1 MSVTLILCY
10 CFYCVLFCMYLS
22 VYNGHDI
29 IIIATATK
37 NWIHARTY
45 TGRDTYTE
53 HTSRRIY
60 YTTEE
65 HGFVF
70 PFTASQPRDNLSTT
84 SANHVPGYKRYQ
96 LSLFRF
102 SLFLRSTS
110 LFPRVIPLFPL
121 LLFSYVL
128 LYCLGP
134 AARASLKLSLFR
146 ERAL

>member
-1 MSVTLILCY
+1 MCCFVCTYQSITVMIL
-10 CFYCVLFCMYLS
+10 LLLQ
-22 VYNGHDI
+22 
-29 IIIATATK
+29 
-37 NWIHARTY
+37 R
-45 TGRDTYTE
+45 R
-53 HTSRRIY
+53 RRIGSTRAHIQVDTRTRNIHLDEY
-60 YTTEE
+60 IIQQRSMDS
-65 HGFVF
+65 FF

-84 SANHVPGYKRYQ
+84 SANHVPGYRRYQ

-128 LYCLGP
+128 LYCLGT